1 MELLFFFFST
11 SFHPCL
17 QRNSLRKTNHCLQ
30 NGSLRSSQGG
40 TSREK
45 REVSD
50 ICLFKEKQKGGVTLK
65 MNRLTERERERE
77 RWALRNH
84 FTMSRQ
90 THTGESQMVCIGYI
104 LVCVCVFV
112 FVFFF
117 FSLASR
123 RKCAENTDVTLLC
136 VTLCIPLKDGSVFR
150 LFSSVTICKA
160 LHSLHTCAH
169 MGLINYRSQL
179 WLAFAVKS
187 SKWKQY
193 SSCPHPL
200 THTRASIHSL

>member
-1 MELLFFFFST
+1 MSEKSECTHRECERESRISLPRTEQWNCYSFFSA

-77 RWALRNH
+77 REMGIEKSFYHVKTDTYRREPDGLHWVY
-84 FTMSRQ
+84 FS
-90 THTGESQMVCIGYI
+90 Y
-104 LVCVCVFV
+104 VCVC
-112 FVFFF
+112 
-117 FSLASR
+117 
-123 RKCAENTDVTLLC
+123 LC
-136 VTLCIPLKDGSVFR
+136 LR
-150 LFSSVTICKA
+150 
-160 LHSLHTCAH
+160 
-169 MGLINYRSQL
+169 Q
-179 WLAFAVKS
+179 AV
-187 SKWKQY
+187 
-193 SSCPHPL
+193 
-200 THTRASIHSL
+200 